1 MERERKTAAQNLKRK
16 QEREKNSD
24 QGTIKEAAVSAGKFQ
39 PGEQMIVQ
47 VVDINTTKTGKT
59 NVQWAEVDPKTG
71 KPNKNTSATTN
82 LSRFGAPSTEFPSP
96 ASRFAQQT
104 GATTGGGTMSSE
116 DQDTLRDLLQKISVQ
131 ATSVAQREKYLL
143 DITNLLVKNDVIGAL
158 SKGAAKGAEEE
169 DKIPTNENIIK
180 GLRKLKKSKVFVLSE
195 KQINKIEL
203 HLKKHNKKLIEEQK
217 IHNHW
222 KKYAGL
228 LKG

>member
-1 MERERKTAAQNLKRK
+1 
-16 QEREKNSD
+16 
-24 QGTIKEAAVSAGKFQ
+24 
-39 PGEQMIVQ
+39 
-47 VVDINTTKTGKT
+47 
-59 NVQWAEVDPKTG
+59 
-71 KPNKNTSATTN
+71 
-82 LSRFGAPSTEFPSP
+82 
-96 ASRFAQQT
+96 
-104 GATTGGGTMSSE
+104 MSSE

-203 HLKKHNKKLIEEQK
+203 HLKKHDKKLIEGQK